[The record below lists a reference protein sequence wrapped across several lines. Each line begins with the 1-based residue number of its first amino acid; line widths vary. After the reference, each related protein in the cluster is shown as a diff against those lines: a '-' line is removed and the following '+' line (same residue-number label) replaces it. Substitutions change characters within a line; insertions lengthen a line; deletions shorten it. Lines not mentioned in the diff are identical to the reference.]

1 MEFRFWFFCSQFDHI
16 HFVQLFLTGHCHI
29 TGGNTGLVSGYKIL
43 QVCNFLLL
51 SVVGGLQL
59 GFFHSIHFLKFIIIA
74 YIAVQFLIIHMIDQI
89 DHTVQKWNIVA
100 DQDKG
105 IFVII
110 QITFQPFNM
119 LCIQIVGG
127 LIQEKNI
134 RFLQQKF
141 AQQDLGTLPAG

>member
-1 MEFRFWFFCSQFDHI
+1 
-16 HFVQLFLTGHCHI
+16 
-29 TGGNTGLVSGYKIL
+29 
-43 QVCNFLLL
+43 
-51 SVVGGLQL
+51 
-59 GFFHSIHFLKFIIIA
+59 
-74 YIAVQFLIIHMIDQI
+74 MIDQI

-134 RFLQQKF
+134 RFLQKKF